1 MPRAIVLGNGD
12 LLINLDKNLNMRDL
26 FYPVVG
32 LDNHIGGQRCST
44 GFWEEGTFSWL
55 WEDSWQKKLAYQQ
68 DSLVSLVQA
77 RSEQM
82 GLELVINDG
91 VHYFHNL
98 FIRQMTIKNNKNW
111 SRRVRIF
118 FNHDFSISGNNIGD
132 TAFFDPVS
140 RGVCHYKRN
149 IYIMANGI
157 TQGKGVF
164 QYATGRKR
172 FRGAEG
178 TWKDAEDGWLEG
190 NPIDHGSVDS
200 TISFEMHLE
209 AGEEENLWYW
219 MVLGDRLDAVR
230 GLDAL
235 VREQRPGYLLEETKR
250 YWRNWVNRYDWNFGD
265 LPEKV
270 FNLFKQS
277 LLIIRTQCDNNGA
290 IIAASDS
297 DVLATARDHYS
308 YIWPRDGALVAVAL
322 DRVGF
327 PEIPLRYFRLS
338 SQMLTEG
345 GFNLQRYNADG
356 TPGSSWYPL
365 SRDGEERLPIQE
377 DETALI
383 NYALWHHYQ
392 CFRDFEEIAPFYWS
406 LIKRI
411 GDFLLSY
418 RDPDSGLPLPSFDL
432 WEERRG
438 VFSFTAAT
446 VYAGLNAAANFADL
460 FGDLNSS
467 DRYRQGAAELRDGME
482 RYLYHQELGRF
493 LRGIYYSHKK
503 GKVELIPDFTL
514 DSSLYG
520 LFGFGVFPADDP
532 RVIRTMEAVRD
543 GLKVNTW
550 VGGLARYSG
559 DWYYRMSDDLENVP
573 GSPWIITTLWLA
585 EWYTAVAKSKEELL
599 PARLLLE
606 WAADRALGS
615 GVLAEQFHPYT
626 GEPLSV
632 APLTWSHSTF
642 ILAVANYLEKWQ
654 TLP

>member
-1 MPRAIVLGNGD
+1 MPRAIVLGNGN
-12 LLINLDKNLNMRDL
+12 LLINLDENLNMRDL

-68 DSLVSLVQA
+68 DSLVSFIQA
-77 RSEQM
+77 RSEEM
-82 GLELVINDG
+82 GLELVISDG
-91 VHYFHNL
+91 VHYFHDL
-98 FIRQMTIKNNKNW
+98 FIRQVTIKNNRNW

-149 IYIMANGI
+149 IYILANGI
-157 TQGKGVF
+157 AQGKGVF

-219 MVLGDRLDAVR
+219 MVLGDRLEAVR
-230 GLDAL
+230 RLDHL
-235 VREQRPGYLLEETKR
+235 VREQGPGNLLEETKR

-277 LLIIRTQCDNNGA
+277 LLIIRTQCANNGA
-290 IIAASDS
+290 IIAATDS

-327 PEIPLRYFRLS
+327 PEIPLRFFQLA

-345 GFNLQRYNADG
+345 GYNLQRYNADG

-406 LIKRI
+406 LVKRI

-418 RDPDSGLPLPSFDL
+418 RDPSSGLPLPSFDL

-460 FGDLNSS
+460 FGDLHNG
-467 DRYRQGAAELRDGME
+467 DRYRQGAAEVREGME
-482 RYLYHQELGRF
+482 RYLYHPELGRF
-493 LRGIYYSHKK
+493 LRGIYYSQKN

-520 LFGFGVFPADDP
+520 LFGFGVFSADDP
-532 RVIRTMEAVRD
+532 RVSRTMEAVRD

-573 GSPWIITTLWLA
+573 GSPWLITTLWLA
-585 EWYTAVAKSKEELL
+585 EWYTAVAKTKEELK

-615 GVLAEQFHPYT
+615 GVLAEQSHPYT

-642 ILAVANYLEKWQ
+642 VLAVANYLEKWRN
-654 TLP
+654 LP